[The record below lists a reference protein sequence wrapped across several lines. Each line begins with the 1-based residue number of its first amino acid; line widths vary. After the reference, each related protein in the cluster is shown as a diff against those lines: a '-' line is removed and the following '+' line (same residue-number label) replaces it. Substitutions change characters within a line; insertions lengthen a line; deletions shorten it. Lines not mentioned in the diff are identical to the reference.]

1 MMEGNIWQ
9 LLAGFVA
16 AMGIPSA
23 IMGLIVWRLEGR
35 ISKRERDHEEQDKS
49 QKDLIV
55 LLVQSTSASIALGEA
70 TAKAVQRIPDAHCN
84 GDMHAAL
91 EYATNIKHKQK
102 EFLTKQESTLC
113 WTSGDGFSLC
123 ETWAKCP
130 ITPSLTR

>member
-70 TAKAVQRIPDAHCN
+70 TAKS
-84 GDMHAAL
+84 GAA
-91 EYATNIKHKQK
+91 Y
-102 EFLTKQESTLC
+102 SGCTL
-113 WTSGDGFSLC
+113 
-123 ETWAKCP
+123 
-130 ITPSLTR
+130 